1 MKAPQPENR
10 SSSMPWIIGIVI
22 LIAIIFLITRMFDNH
37 SAADRTFV
45 EPEYDENVRI
55 ASAETQPAAKT
66 LRLHIVS

>member
-10 SSSMPWIIGIVI
+10 SSSMPWIIGIVL

-55 ASAETQPAAKT
+55 ASAPIYPPEKT
-66 LRLHIVS
+66 LWLPLMS